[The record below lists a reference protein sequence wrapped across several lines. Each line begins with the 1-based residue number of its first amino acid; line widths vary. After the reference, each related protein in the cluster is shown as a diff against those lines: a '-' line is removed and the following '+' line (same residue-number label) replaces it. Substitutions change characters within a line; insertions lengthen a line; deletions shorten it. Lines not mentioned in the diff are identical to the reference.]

1 MKNSTKLEQKPD
13 VPEGSVAKT
22 NDARGGKHKGAEK
35 GRCGWRQKGFP
46 EEAEPDESLDGQ
58 RGFAQVQ
65 KR

>member
-1 MKNSTKLEQKPD
+1 M
-13 VPEGSVAKT
+13 AKT